1 MSHRPLNCEYMPKR
15 LFRKFTPDVDRVKRQ
30 PALKFLRPLLE
41 DPNLFHFNRHS
52 ISLAMLVGVF
62 FALLPIPFQMFFAA
76 SLALWIRCNLP
87 LSVGLVWITN
97 PLTIAPIFFTTY
109 QLGLWVLDIPGM
121 DIESHEI
128 TFALLQE
135 EIAKIWKPL
144 FIGSFIAAV
153 FFSVTAY
160 LLTRLLWRLAV
171 VRQWRRR
178 KNKSI

>member
-1 MSHRPLNCEYMPKR
+1 MPKR
-15 LFRKFTPDVDRVKRQ
+15 IFRKFTPDAARVKQQ
-30 PALKFLRPLLE
+30 PALRFLRPLLE

-62 FALLPIPFQMFFAA
+62 FAFIPIPFQMFFAA

-97 PLTIAPIFFTTY
+97 PVTIAPIFFTTY
-109 QLGLWVLDIPGM
+109 QFGLWILDIPGM
-121 DIESHEI
+121 DLEVHEI
-128 TFALLQE
+128 TFTLLQE

-144 FIGSFIAAV
+144 FIGSFIIAV
-153 FFSVTAY
+153 FFSINAY
-160 LLTRLLWRLAV
+160 LLTQLLWRLSV

-178 KNKSI
+178 KDKNN